1 MHFRK
6 TLFLTAAALL
16 SVSFPF
22 EAFLSSAAPAAVYY
36 PESEEAETEEPGFAL
51 SELAVR
57 TDNSDEAPVLS
68 GGEIRFLAN
77 TASSRQQ
84 LCGVFKSSD
93 GKVLV
98 VDGGVSENAPHLL
111 SVLKEYG
118 GRVDAWLITH
128 PQDDHVGALNEILR
142 NHPKEVDI
150 QNIYFHFNSPEW
162 YKSVA
167 PEDVPMIEALTEA
180 LKTLPPGRL
189 HGFSG
194 NTTQDSSADSAAK
207 ETSEETSEAASEAAS
222 ETTSETT
229 SGSAAGGSAEN
240 QDSSSRAKSASAPSI
255 IYSSKNKKKKNPYS
269 PIAKGQTVTLSG
281 RLSFRILND
290 PLQIPGSYAVN
301 NSSIMYDIEIDGK
314 HVIVLGDM
322 GPDGGDRLLP
332 EIRAIRLKTD
342 FVVMAHHGQNGVRE
356 NFYLA
361 LNPKACIWSSPD
373 WLFDASP
380 KNQKLR
386 TSETKS
392 WVNAMG
398 ITKNY
403 CTKDGDVVIR

>member
-1 MHFRK
+1 MGFRK
-6 TLFLTAAALL
+6 MRLCGTAVLL
-16 SVSFPF
+16 SVSFLS
-22 EAFLSSAAPAAVYY
+22 ASFLSYAAAAAVYY
-36 PESEEAETEEPGFAL
+36 PETSAAETEEPGFAL

-57 TDNSDEAPVLS
+57 TDNSDEAPVFS
-68 GGEIRFLAN
+68 GGEVRFLAN
-77 TASSRQQ
+77 TASEQQQ

-118 GRVDAWLITH
+118 GKVDAWLITH
-128 PQDDHVGALNEILR
+128 PQNDHVGALNEILR
-142 NHPKEVDI
+142 NHAGEIDI
-150 QNIYFHFNSPEW
+150 RNVYFHFNPLEW
-162 YKSVA
+162 YSAVA
-167 PEDVPMIEALTEA
+167 PEDMPMIHALVEA
-180 LKTLPPGRL
+180 LKTLPPERL
-189 HGFSG
+189 HGFSEDLAPENASG
-194 NTTQDSSADSAAK
+194 TEHSAAA
-207 ETSEETSEAASEAAS
+207 ENAS
-222 ETTSETT
+222 ETKPVSETDSRT
-229 SGSAAGGSAEN
+229 EAETSAE
-240 QDSSSRAKSASAPSI
+240 ASASSAPAV
-255 IYSSKNKKKKNPYS
+255 IYSSQNKKQEKRTSAYP
-269 PIAKGQTVTLSG
+269 PAAKGQVVVLSDK
-281 RLSFRILND
+281 LSFRVLND
-290 PLQIPGSYAVN
+290 PLQISGSYAVN
-301 NSSIMYDIEIDGK
+301 NSSIMYDIEMDGK
-314 HVIVLGDM
+314 HIIVLGDM

-332 EIRAIRLKTD
+332 EILAMKLEAD
-342 FVVMAHHGQNGVRE
+342 YVVMAHHGQNGVRE

-380 KNQKLR
+380 KNPRLR